1 MTRTSS
7 GAESARTAS
16 SESRNRMPSAV
27 ELSLPPV
34 FVFCLVVVAVLLTI
48 LLLGVGLM
56 WLLNWRHMAE
66 RAAVVFKRVI
76 EPWPVWFYGH
86 PLYYRVFGGLMVT
99 SWLAVTGILLA
110 QAVGYRSP

>member
-1 MTRTSS
+1 MP
-7 GAESARTAS
+7 GAAVGF
-16 SESRNRMPSAV
+16 SESPIFAAY
-27 ELSLPPV
+27 
-34 FVFCLVVVAVLLTI
+34 LVVVALLLTI

-56 WLLNWRHMAE
+56 WLLNWRHMAD
-66 RAAVVFKRVI
+66 RAAALFKRVI

-110 QAVGYRSP
+110 QAAGHRSR